1 MLTAFPLLLIPVVIY
16 NIYAFGMLTGVTGA
30 DPDMSLRSA
39 LIAINMPSGGVWG
52 IGVGDLLVFFSLALL
67 FFELLKSTSSRKVAI
82 INHALSMGIFVI
94 CLIEFLLFRSF
105 ATSTFFLITV
115 MVLLDVMAGFIVTI
129 ITARRDLDIGAGP
142 AGA

>member
-1 MLTAFPLLLIPVVIY
+1 MLTAFPLLLIPVLVY
-16 NIYAFGMLTGVTGA
+16 NIYAWSTLTGVAAVDA
-30 DPDMSLRSA
+30 DASLRSA
-39 LIAINMPSGGVWG
+39 LIAVNMPSGGVWG

-82 INHALSMGIFVI
+82 VNHALSMVIFVL

-115 MVLLDVMAGFIVTI
+115 MVFLDVMAGFIVTI
-129 ITARRDLDIGAGP
+129 ITARRDLDIGHGVHE
-142 AGA
+142 